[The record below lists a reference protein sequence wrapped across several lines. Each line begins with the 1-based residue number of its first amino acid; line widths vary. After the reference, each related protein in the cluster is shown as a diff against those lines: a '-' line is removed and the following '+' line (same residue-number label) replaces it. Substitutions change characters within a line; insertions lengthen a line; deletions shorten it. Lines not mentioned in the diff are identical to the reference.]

1 LRCRAGA
8 CACFSQEYTLYYFN
22 QKSGNPRLAP
32 PPASIA
38 FDGVGEPRCRYEKN
52 QWPTKC

>member
-1 LRCRAGA
+1 VLCRVGA
-8 CACFSQEYTLYYFN
+8 CACFGHQHPPYYFN

-32 PPASIA
+32 PPASVA
-38 FDGVGEPRCRYEKN
+38 FDGAGEPDCRYEKN